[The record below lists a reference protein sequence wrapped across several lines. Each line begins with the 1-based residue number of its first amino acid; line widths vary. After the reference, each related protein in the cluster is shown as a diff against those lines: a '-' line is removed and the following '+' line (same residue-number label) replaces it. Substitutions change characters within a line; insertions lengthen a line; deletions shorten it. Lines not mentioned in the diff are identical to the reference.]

1 MGQKIINIIYGL
13 AIIFLAIL
21 VLRSKPEPVM
31 PEPQTIIKTPQYS
44 GNQIIGHP
52 FEGDPVIINSGQI
65 INQP

>member
-21 VLRSKPEPVM
+21 VLRSKPEP
-31 PEPQTIIKTPQYS
+31 ETIIKTPQYS